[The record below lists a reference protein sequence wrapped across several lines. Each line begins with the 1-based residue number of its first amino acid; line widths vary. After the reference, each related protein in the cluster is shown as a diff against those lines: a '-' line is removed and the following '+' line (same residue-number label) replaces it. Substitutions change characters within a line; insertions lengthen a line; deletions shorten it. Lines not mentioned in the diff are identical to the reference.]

1 MDVVFDEMAGIMT
14 NPQMATYHYTKTLRQ
29 IAEMNY
35 ALVNKAL
42 MQFPIFKFNTLKS
55 YFPQLTSTRMFINDE
70 HYLGNIKVEIVS
82 QYETPSAPIIYQ
94 AVRNVMGR
102 IADSISGIEETY
114 IGTHEFRAHRFH
126 EVFRDKT
133 VNYDDPQ
140 GEEAGISQNAP
151 TVRLEWK
158 IDLSQEDWF
167 PYTDNFGTSEEKAFI
182 AYFKQYVP
190 SLRQKYNKVYL
201 VRNERE
207 FHLYSFDS
215 GERFEPDYVL
225 FLQKPNN
232 EGFEQ
237 LQIFIEPKG
246 DHLLQ
251 NDKWKEDFLL
261 QMKEMAI
268 PVKKYVDD
276 NQYRIWGFHF
286 FNQNHRAMP
295 FSEEMASLLD

>member
-1 MDVVFDEMAGIMT
+1 MISC
-14 NPQMATYHYTKTLRQ
+14 PLY
-29 IAEMNY
+29 
-35 ALVNKAL
+35 
-42 MQFPIFKFNTLKS
+42 
-55 YFPQLTSTRMFINDE
+55 FIN
-70 HYLGNIKVEIVS
+70 HPRGLPALFAFSLASLNSGRSLSSLSTVFLKVSGFISFSSLRIVFLCFSDPS
-82 QYETPSAPIIYQ
+82 QLQYHSYILSAVVLSFTGSK
-94 AVRNVMGR
+94 AATVS
-102 IADSISGIEETY
+102 A
-114 IGTHEFRAHRFH
+114 FRAHRFH
-126 EVFRDKT
+126 EVFRDKI
-133 VNYDDPQ
+133 VNYNDPQ
-140 GEEAGISQNAP
+140 GEEAGISQNAS

-167 PYTDNFGTSEEKAFI
+167 PYTDNFGTSEEKAFV

-190 SLRQKYNKVYL
+190 SLRQKYSKVYL

-246 DHLLQ
+246 DHLLE
-251 NDKWKEDFLL
+251 NDRWKEDFLL
-261 QMKEMAI
+261 QMREQAI

-286 FNQNHRAMP
+286 FNQNFRSMP
-295 FSEEMASLLD
+295 FGEEMASLLE